1 VGAFG
6 VKRPLGHQLVDPLTG
21 LERGVELEQRLGP
34 EQPQAQ
40 VFLDPFGD
48 ARVADVHEAADVLG
62 VLPDQAVADG
72 EDVHGCALGRREG
85 PAGGLPGERRG
96 SEASGR

>member
-1 VGAFG
+1 MRTQAYRSPLRFPLRTQGAFG

-40 VFLDPFGD
+40 AFLDPFGN
-48 ARVADVHEAADVLG
+48 ARVADVHEAADHR
-62 VLPDQAVADG
+62 ARAR
-72 EDVHGCALGRREG
+72 EHG
-85 PAGGLPGERRG
+85 
-96 SEASGR
+96 